1 MSGGCPKLAR
11 KCAGDFGR
19 PQAEILASGAA
30 QLAASSRPLP
40 GAVTALLLYDRYF
53 SGENPAGERV
63 SRHTPQFAGLCPA
76 SSEAL
81 VALAFKRRRT
91 VGCLLGVSTTIIS
104 E

>member
-63 SRHTPQFAGLCPA
+63 SRHTPQFAGLVPR
-76 SSEAL
+76 
-81 VALAFKRRRT
+81 VF
-91 VGCLLGVSTTIIS
+91 
-104 E
+104 